1 MPPPAPDTP
10 PAPPSGSDASPAI
23 EEVEPPKAADPE
35 PVVAPVAAKV
45 ETQADLVRETVVA
58 TPDTAQPSG
67 KSLDALIQANAER
80 SIEDSAEERAWLENS
95 AQKLRSEEH
104 TSELQSLI
112 RISYDFFGLK
122 KQRRST

>member
-45 ETQADLVRETVVA
+45 ETQADLVRETGVA

-67 KSLDALIQANAER
+67 KSLDALIQAHAER
-80 SIEDSAEERAWLENS
+80 SIEDSAEERAWL
-95 AQKLRSEEH
+95 AKDR
-104 TSELQSLI
+104 TSTRL
-112 RISYDFFGLK
+112 
-122 KQRRST
+122 

>member
-45 ETQADLVRETVVA
+45 ETQADLVRATVVA
-58 TPDTAQPSG
+58 TPDTAQPTG
-67 KSLDALIQANAER
+67 KSPDALIQAKDER
-80 SIEDSAEERAWLENS
+80 SMEDSAEERAGLENS
-95 AQKLRSEEH
+95 AQKTPAAPL
-104 TSELQSLI
+104 
-112 RISYDFFGLK
+112 G
-122 KQRRST
+122 